1 MTANPLFW
9 LNFRLAGAWRSLL
22 TGVGLL
28 SAAVLV
34 FAGISYRMA
43 SPGAAAGVSGTWLG
57 IITLAQSA
65 FLLLAAPA
73 AVRKAVL
80 RDFQTGMIESH
91 RLSPMSGLK
100 VVLGY
105 LTGAPVLV
113 YVLYALGLVFGSFF
127 VGHYTLSVG
136 VPQAAGSWY
145 FVQGCLVLLSFMIC
159 SIILLVA
166 LSTSGKTNVVGL
178 LIIGLI
184 FGGWT
189 IVAVVPGL
197 ALMTGLMSVD
207 LLFAMV
213 SNPRAGGTLTGNPL
227 VLPLAALTQLVFG
240 TIFVLASA
248 RKVRYP
254 ERAMFSIPLVLTLL
268 ATWAATLVLGV
279 ALLPAKSN
287 ISLGFEEVG
296 AAAQVIGSA
305 IAFMLVAL
313 LAVVAAAV
321 ELYHVDRAAAF
332 DRTALRRAIP
342 PLLMPLL
349 LAAAMAGLT
358 LLLATMHRNV
368 DALPAGIL
376 TTLQDRPWRI
386 ALFCAALLTF
396 WTDLAL
402 VYVAVA
408 QGTSVFR
415 RVLIAALVL
424 KVGPLLFDGGAI
436 IAYEQVDRDWTPA
449 DLGFSGGSP
458 VGTYVLSALP
468 AMNPWP
474 GIIMQ
479 GVIAGLATWWA
490 LSVRKRLFQGA
501 ATTPVARPAV

>member
-22 TGVGLL
+22 TGVCLL
-28 SAAVLV
+28 SAAVFV
-34 FAGISYRMA
+34 FAGISYRMSA
-43 SPGAAAGVSGTWLG
+43 PGAAAGVSGTWLG
-57 IITLAQSA
+57 IITLAQA
-65 FLLLAAPA
+65 GFLLLAAPA
-73 AVRKAVL
+73 AVRRSVL
-80 RDFQTGMIESH
+80 RDFTTGMIESH

-136 VPQAAGSWY
+136 VPQAAGGWY
-145 FVQGCLVLLSFMIC
+145 FVQGCLLLLSFMIC
-159 SIILLVA
+159 SLILLVA
-166 LSTSGKTNVVGL
+166 LSTSGKTNVIGL
-178 LIIGLI
+178 LIIVLI

-197 ALMTGLMSVD
+197 ALLTGLMSVD
-207 LLFAMV
+207 LLFAIV
-213 SNPRAGGTLTGNPL
+213 NNPRAGVTLTGSPL
-227 VLPLAALTQLVFG
+227 VLPLAALTQLAFG
-240 TIFVLASA
+240 VLFVLASA
-248 RKVRYP
+248 RKVRFP

-279 ALLPAKSN
+279 ALLPQKSN
-287 ISLGFEEVG
+287 LPLGFEEVG

-305 IAFMLVAL
+305 IAFMLIAL

-332 DRTALRRAIP
+332 DPTALRRAAA

-358 LLLATMHRNV
+358 LLLAMVHRDV
-368 DALPAGIL
+368 GALPTGML
-376 TTLQDRPWRI
+376 NTLQNPAWRI

-408 QGTSVFR
+408 QGTSIFR
-415 RVLIAALVL
+415 RLLIAALVL

-436 IAYEQVDRDWTPA
+436 IAYEQVNRHWTPSN
-449 DLGFSGGSP
+449 LGFSGGSP

-468 AMNPWP
+468 ATNPWP
-474 GIIMQ
+474 GIIVQ

-501 ATTPVARPAV
+501 AKATVARPAA